1 MTLGEKLHGKNE
13 RLNALKFLSA
23 MMVIFSHSFVLN
35 GEGAKEWLSS
45 ITFHQIDFGS
55 LAVDIF
61 LFSSGLLISKSLLE
75 KKDITFLLFMK
86 RRCLRI
92 IPPLMLVAVICA
104 FILGPIATSESL
116 KSYFTDHTTY
126 LYLLN
131 GIMVLQHNLPGV
143 FTHNIYIA
151 TVNGALWTMPVEF
164 LCYILCYLMN
174 KMGLC
179 KKHCATVMF
188 GVGLLGWIVVYQIT
202 SNVLIISTLR
212 AGMFF
217 FAGIMTYLYKD
228 KIKLNAKLAIGTSV
242 FIVISILGRFA
253 NWTIVILLS
262 YLIVYLVWGGT
273 KNLSKKTFASRI
285 GKYSYTIYLCGF
297 PIQQMLI
304 HIYGGKM
311 NSYLNFIMS
320 AVISCVGGYILSVIS
335 EKPFEKRESK

>member
-13 RLNALKFLSA
+13 RLNAVKFIAAL
-23 MMVIFSHSFVLN
+23 MVIFSHSFDLN
-35 GEGAKEWLSS
+35 GEGGKEWLSC

-75 KKDITFLLFMK
+75 KEEFTFLSFMK

-92 IPPLMLVAVICA
+92 VPPLMLVAIVSA
-104 FILGPIATSESL
+104 FVLGPIVTEYSL
-116 KSYFTDHTTY
+116 KDYFMDHTTY

-143 FTHNIYIA
+143 FLKNVYIA

-164 LCYILCYLMN
+164 ACYVLCYFMKKL
-174 KMGLC
+174 GLC
-179 KKHCATVMF
+179 TKKYATVIF
-188 GVGLLGWIVVYQIT
+188 GIALFGWIVVYQST
-202 SNVLIISTLR
+202 SDVLIISTLR

-217 FAGIMTYLYKD
+217 LSGVLMYLYKD
-228 KIKLNAKLAIGTSV
+228 KIKLDARLAIGASI
-242 FIVISILGRFA
+242 FLIVSILGRFA

-262 YLIVYLVWGGT
+262 YLIVYLVWGG
-273 KNLSKKTFASRI
+273 NRSMLHKTFASRL
-285 GKYSYTIYLCGF
+285 GRYSYTIYLCGF
-297 PIQQMLI
+297 PIQQMFI
-304 HIYGGKM
+304 HLYDGKM

-320 AVISCVGGYILSVIS
+320 AVVSCVCGYIISVVA
-335 EKPFEKRESK
+335 ERPFEKIH